1 MTVKQARI
9 VIAYAQNDMDARA
22 TGHAMHLT
30 DGSIAY
36 HLRNVASETGKDPKK
51 FFDLCWLVG
60 MAVQVVAM
68 QEAMKGR

>member
-1 MTVKQARI
+1 MTYKQAKI
-9 VIAYAQNDMDARA
+9 VIAYAENDMDARA
-22 TGHAMHLT
+22 TGYAVHLT

-36 HLRNVASETGKDPKK
+36 HLRNVAKETGKDPKR

-60 MAVQVVAM
+60 MAAQVIAM

>member
-1 MTVKQARI
+1 MTYKQAKI

-22 TGHAMHLT
+22 TGYSVNLT

-60 MAVQVVAM
+60 MAAQVVAM
-68 QEAMKGR
+68 QEAMKAK

>member
-1 MTVKQARI
+1 MTYKQAKI

-22 TGHAMHLT
+22 TGYAVNLT

-60 MAVQVVAM
+60 MAAQVVAM
-68 QEAMKGR
+68 QEAMKIK